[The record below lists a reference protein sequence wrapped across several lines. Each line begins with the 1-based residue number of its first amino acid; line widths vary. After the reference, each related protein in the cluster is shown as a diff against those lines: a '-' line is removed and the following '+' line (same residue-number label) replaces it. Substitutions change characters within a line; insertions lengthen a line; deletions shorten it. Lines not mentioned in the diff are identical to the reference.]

1 MPAKTI
7 KVDSAAEAYLT
18 LLKDRDVDYLFG
30 NAGTDFPSIIE
41 GLSKS
46 LTGEGSAPTPMTVPH
61 ENLAVAMAHGY
72 YVATG
77 RLASVMVHVNVGT
90 ANAICGVMNAAREN
104 VPVLMTS
111 GRTPLT
117 EEGFDGSRSLYIH
130 WGQEMF
136 DQGGVMRE
144 MVKWDYELRNAK
156 QVETIVDRA
165 VTVAMTEPR
174 GPVYLSLPREVLAE
188 KPGDFT
194 YQSPTRRQPARA
206 ASADANA
213 IDEAAEILAN
223 AENPMIITASMGQNR
238 AAVPALE
245 SLAERFALPVIT
257 YRPRYVN
264 ISSDHPMHMG
274 YEPGA
279 YLPDVDAILVIDCDV
294 PWIPSLHKLNPD
306 AKVIH
311 LGADPLYENYPV
323 RGFQCDLG
331 IRGSSG
337 TAIPMLEEAM
347 AGREKAAQG
356 RIDARRS
363 KIAGIKGD
371 QAAANQARIEKIAS
385 GTAAMDNAWV
395 AHCLN
400 QVKQD
405 DDILVSE
412 SQLALGNIA
421 LREPGS
427 FFGTSPSGGLGW
439 GLGAS
444 LGVKLGQKD
453 KRVFCVVGDGAYMF
467 GNPTPMHFVSAAY
480 DLPTLTVIM
489 NNKMWG
495 SVRKAT
501 LGLYPDGAASSSNQ
515 APLTYLDPAPEYHK
529 IVQASDGYG
538 EEVKDPND
546 LQAALERGI
555 KAVEVDKRQAVI
567 NVHTTYDDEAAKAD
581 AVR

>member
-18 LLKDRDVDYLFG
+18 LLKDREVDYLFG

-46 LTGEGSAPTPMTVPH
+46 LTGEGSAPTPITVPH
-61 ENLAVAMAHGY
+61 ENLGVAMAHGY

-165 VTVAMTEPR
+165 VTIAMTEPR

-206 ASADANA
+206 AAADANA
-213 IDEAAEILAN
+213 IDEAAEILAA
-223 AENPMIITASMGQNR
+223 AENPIIITASMGQNR

-245 SLAERFALPVIT
+245 TLAERYAVPVIT

-264 ISSDHPMHMG
+264 MSSDHPMHMG
-274 YEPGA
+274 YEPGP
-279 YLPDVDAILVIDCDV
+279 YLPDADAILVIDCDV
-294 PWIPSLHKLNPD
+294 PWIPSLHKLNPN
-306 AKVIH
+306 AKVIQ
-311 LGADPLYENYPV
+311 LGADPLFENYPV
-323 RGFQCDLG
+323 RGFPCDLG

-347 AGREKAAQG
+347 ASREKSAQP

-395 AHCLN
+395 SHCLN

-405 DDILVSE
+405 DDVLISE

-467 GNPTPMHFVSAAY
+467 GNPTPAHFVSAAY
-480 DLPTLTVIM
+480 DLPVLTVIM

-538 EEVKDPND
+538 EEVTDPGD

-567 NVHTTYDDEAAKAD
+567 NVHTTYDDAAAKAD

>member
-18 LLKDRDVDYLFG
+18 LLKDREVDYLFG

-46 LTGEGSAPTPMTVPH
+46 LTGEGSAPIPVTVPH

-72 YVATG
+72 YVSTG

-194 YQSPTRRQPARA
+194 FQSPTRRQPARPA
-206 ASADANA
+206 AADANA

-223 AENPMIITASMGQNR
+223 AENPIIITASMGQNR

-245 SLAERFALPVIT
+245 SLAERFALPVIS

-264 ISSDHPMHMG
+264 ISTDHPMHMG

-279 YLPDVDAILVIDCDV
+279 YLPDADAILVLDCDV

-331 IRGSSG
+331 IRGSAG
-337 TAIPMLEEAM
+337 TSIPMLEEAM
-347 AGREKAAQG
+347 VSRQKSAQA
-356 RIDARRS
+356 RIDSRRS
-363 KIAGIKGD
+363 KIAGINGD

-400 QVKQD
+400 QLKQD

-412 SQLALGNIA
+412 SQLALGNLS
-421 LREPGS
+421 LRDPGS

-444 LGVKLGQKD
+444 LGAKLGQKD
-453 KRVFCVVGDGAYMF
+453 KRVFCVVGDGSYMF
-467 GNPTPMHFVSAAY
+467 GNPTPAHFVSAAY
-480 DLPTLTVIM
+480 ELPTLTVIM

-538 EEVKDPND
+538 EEVSDPND

>member
-18 LLKDRDVDYLFG
+18 LLKDREVDYLFG

-156 QVETIVDRA
+156 QIETIVDRA

-194 YQSPTRRQPARA
+194 YQSPTRRHPARP

-264 ISSDHPMHMG
+264 MSSDHPMHMG

-279 YLPDVDAILVIDCDV
+279 YLPDADAILVIDCDV

-306 AKVIH
+306 VKVIH

-405 DDILVSE
+405 EDILVSE

-421 LREPGS
+421 LREPGT

-480 DLPTLTVIM
+480 GLPTLTVIM

-538 EEVKDPND
+538 EEVSDPKD

-567 NVHTTYDDEAAKAD
+567 NVHTTYDDAAAKAD

>member
-18 LLKDRDVDYLFG
+18 VLKDREVDYLFG

-46 LTGEGSAPTPMTVPH
+46 LTGEGSAPTPITVPH

-77 RLASVMVHVNVGT
+77 RLSTVMVHVNVST

-104 VPVLMTS
+104 VPILMTS

-117 EEGFDGSRSLYIH
+117 EEGYDGSRSLYIH

-156 QVETIVDRA
+156 QIETIVDRA

-174 GPVYLSLPREVLAE
+174 GPIYLSLPREVLAE
-188 KPGDFT
+188 DPGEFT
-194 YQSPTRRQPARA
+194 FQSPTRRVAAHA
-206 ASADANA
+206 ASADVAA
-213 IDEAAEILAN
+213 LDEAAEILAA
-223 AENPMIITASMGQNR
+223 AENPLIITASMGQNR

-245 SLAERFALPVIT
+245 SLAERYALPVIT

-279 YLPDVDAILVIDCDV
+279 YLPDADAILVVDCDV

-306 AKVIH
+306 AKIIH

-331 IRGSSG
+331 IKGSAG
-337 TAIPMLEEAM
+337 TALPLLEEAM
-347 AGREKAAQG
+347 ASREKSAKP

-371 QAAANQARIEKIAS
+371 QAAANQARIDKIAS
-385 GTAAMDNAWV
+385 GAAAMDNAWV

-400 QVKQD
+400 QVKD
-405 DDILVSE
+405 DEDILVSE
-412 SQLALGNIA
+412 SQLALGNMS
-421 LREPGS
+421 LRQPGT

-439 GLGAS
+439 GLGAAI
-444 LGVKLGQKD
+444 GVKLGQRD
-453 KRVFCVVGDGAYMF
+453 RRVLNVVGDGSYMF
-467 GNPTPMHFVSAAY
+467 GNPTPAHFVSAAY
-480 DLPTLTVIM
+480 DLPVLTIIM

-501 LGLYPDGAASSSNQ
+501 LGLYPEGAASTANQ
-515 APLTYLDPAPEYHK
+515 APLTYLDPAPAYHK
-529 IVQASDGYG
+529 IVEASDGHG
-538 EEVKDPND
+538 EEVQDPEE
-546 LQAALERGI
+546 LPAALERAI
-555 KAVEVDKRQAVI
+555 KAVDIEKRTAVI
-567 NVHTTYDDEAAKAD
+567 NVHTTYDDAAAIAD
-581 AVR
+581 AKR

>member
-18 LLKDRDVDYLFG
+18 LLKDREVDYLFG

-46 LTGEGSAPTPMTVPH
+46 LTGEGSAPTPITVPH
-61 ENLAVAMAHGY
+61 ENLGVAMAHGY

-165 VTVAMTEPR
+165 VTIAMTEPR

-194 YQSPTRRQPARA
+194 YQSPTRRQSARA

-213 IDEAAEILAN
+213 IDEAAEILAA
-223 AENPMIITASMGQNR
+223 AENPIIITASMGQNR

-245 SLAERFALPVIT
+245 SLAERYAVPVIT

-264 ISSDHPMHMG
+264 MSSDHPMHMG
-274 YEPGA
+274 YEPGP
-279 YLPDVDAILVIDCDV
+279 YLPDADAILVIDCDV

-306 AKVIH
+306 AKVIQ
-311 LGADPLYENYPV
+311 LGADPLFENYPV
-323 RGFQCDLG
+323 RGFPCDLG

-347 AGREKAAQG
+347 ASREKSAQS

-395 AHCLN
+395 SHCLN

-405 DDILVSE
+405 EDVLISE

-467 GNPTPMHFVSAAY
+467 GNPTPAHFVSAAY
-480 DLPTLTVIM
+480 DLPVLTVIM

-538 EEVKDPND
+538 EEVTDPGD

-567 NVHTTYDDEAAKAD
+567 NVHTTYDDAAAKAD

>member
-18 LLKDRDVDYLFG
+18 LLKDREVDYLFG

-46 LTGEGSAPTPMTVPH
+46 LTGEGSAPTPVTVPH
-61 ENLAVAMAHGY
+61 ENLGVAMAHGY

-165 VTVAMTEPR
+165 VTIAMTEPR

-206 ASADANA
+206 AAADANA
-213 IDEAAEILAN
+213 IDEAAEILAA
-223 AENPMIITASMGQNR
+223 AENPIIITASMGQNR

-245 SLAERFALPVIT
+245 SLAERYAVPVIT

-264 ISSDHPMHMG
+264 MSSDHPMHMG
-274 YEPGA
+274 YEPGP
-279 YLPDVDAILVIDCDV
+279 YLPDADAILVIDCDV
-294 PWIPSLHKLNPD
+294 PWIPSLHKLNPN
-306 AKVIH
+306 AKVIQ
-311 LGADPLYENYPV
+311 LGADPLFENYPV
-323 RGFQCDLG
+323 RGFPCDLG

-347 AGREKAAQG
+347 ASREKSAQP

-395 AHCLN
+395 SHCLN

-405 DDILVSE
+405 DDVLISE

-467 GNPTPMHFVSAAY
+467 GNPTPAHFVSAAY
-480 DLPTLTVIM
+480 DLPVLTVIM

-538 EEVKDPND
+538 EEVTDPGD

-567 NVHTTYDDEAAKAD
+567 NVHTTYDDAAAKAD

>member
-18 LLKDRDVDYLFG
+18 LLKDREVDYLFG

-46 LTGEGSAPTPMTVPH
+46 LTGEGSAPTPVTVPH

-72 YVATG
+72 YVSTG

-194 YQSPTRRQPARA
+194 FQSPTRRQPARPA
-206 ASADANA
+206 AADANA

-223 AENPMIITASMGQNR
+223 AENPIIITASMGQNR

-245 SLAERFALPVIT
+245 SLAERFALPVIS

-264 ISSDHPMHMG
+264 ISTDHPMHMG

-279 YLPDVDAILVIDCDV
+279 YLPDADAILVLDCDV

-331 IRGSSG
+331 IRGSAG
-337 TAIPMLEEAM
+337 TSIPMLEEAM
-347 AGREKAAQG
+347 ASREKSAQA
-356 RIDARRS
+356 RIDSRRS

-395 AHCLN
+395 AHCLD
-400 QVKQD
+400 QLKQD

-412 SQLALGNIA
+412 SQLALGNLS
-421 LREPGS
+421 LRDPGS

-444 LGVKLGQKD
+444 LGAKLGQKN
-453 KRVFCVVGDGAYMF
+453 KRVFCVVGDGSYMF
-467 GNPTPMHFVSAAY
+467 GNPTPAHFVSAAY
-480 DLPTLTVIM
+480 ELPTLTVIM

-538 EEVKDPND
+538 EEVSDPND

>member
-223 AENPMIITASMGQNR
+223 AQNPMIITASMGQNR

-279 YLPDVDAILVIDCDV
+279 YLPDADAILVIDCDV

>member
-18 LLKDRDVDYLFG
+18 VLKDREIDYLLG

-46 LTGEGSAPTPMTVPH
+46 LTGEGSAPIPITVPH
-61 ENLAVAMAHGY
+61 ENLGVAMAHGY

-77 RLASVMVHVNVGT
+77 HLAAVMVHVNVGT
-90 ANAICGVMNAAREN
+90 ANAICGVMNASREN
-104 VPVLMTS
+104 VPILMTS

-156 QVETIVDRA
+156 QIETIVDRA

-194 YQSPTRRQPARA
+194 FQSPTRRVAARA
-206 ASADANA
+206 AAADPNA
-213 IDEAAEILAN
+213 LDEAAEILAN
-223 AENPMIITASMGQNR
+223 AENPLIITASMGQNR

-264 ISSDHPMHMG
+264 MSSDHPMHMG

-279 YLPDVDAILVIDCDV
+279 YLPDADAILVLDCDV

-323 RGFQCDLG
+323 RGFQCDLA
-331 IRGSSG
+331 IKGSAG
-337 TAIPMLEEAM
+337 TAVVQLEEAM
-347 AGREKAAQG
+347 ASREKSAKG
-356 RIDARRS
+356 RIDGRRAR
-363 KIAGIKGD
+363 IASIKGD
-371 QAAANQARIEKIAS
+371 QAAASQARIDQIAS
-385 GTAAMDNAWV
+385 GTAAMDNSWV
-395 AHCLN
+395 AHCLGN
-400 QVKQD
+400 VKQD
-405 DDILVSE
+405 DDVLVSE

-439 GLGAS
+439 GLGAAH
-444 LGVKLGQKD
+444 GVKLGQQG

-467 GNPTPMHFVSAAY
+467 GNPTPAHFVSAAY
-480 DLPTLTVIM
+480 NLPVLTVIM

-501 LGLYPDGAASSSNQ
+501 LGLYPEGAASQANQ
-515 APLTYLDPAPEYHK
+515 APLTYLDPAPDYHK
-529 IVQASDGYG
+529 IVEASDGYG
-538 EEVKDPND
+538 EEVKDPGD
-546 LQAALERGI
+546 LQAALERGL
-555 KAVEVDKRQAVI
+555 KAIEVDKRQAVI
-567 NVHTTYDDEAAKAD
+567 NVHTTYDDAAAIAD
-581 AVR
+581 ARR

>member
-18 LLKDRDVDYLFG
+18 VLKDREVDYLFG

-46 LTGEGSAPTPMTVPH
+46 LTGQGSAPAPVTVPH
-61 ENLAVAMAHGY
+61 ENLGVAMAHGY

-77 RLASVMVHVNVGT
+77 RLAAVMVHVNVGT
-90 ANAICGVMNAAREN
+90 ANAICGVMNASREN
-104 VPVLMTS
+104 VPILMTS

-156 QVETIVDRA
+156 QIETIVDRA
-165 VTVAMTEPR
+165 VTVAMSEPR

-188 KPGDFT
+188 QPGEFT
-194 YQSPTRRQPARA
+194 FQSPSRRTAARA
-206 ASADANA
+206 ASADVAA
-213 IDEAAEILAN
+213 LDEAAEILAA
-223 AENPMIITASMGQNR
+223 AENPLIITASMGQNR

-245 SLAERFALPVIT
+245 ALAERYALPVIT

-279 YLPDVDAILVIDCDV
+279 YLPEADAVLVVDCDV

-323 RGFQCDLG
+323 RGFPCDLG
-331 IRGSSG
+331 IRGSAG
-337 TAIPMLEEAM
+337 TALPLLEEAM
-347 AGREKAAQG
+347 ASREKSAKS
-356 RIDARRS
+356 RIDARRA

-371 QAAANQARIEKIAS
+371 QAAANQARIDKIAS

-405 DDILVSE
+405 EDILISE

-444 LGVKLGQKD
+444 HGVKLGQQD

-467 GNPTPMHFVSAAY
+467 GNPTPAHFVSAAY
-480 DLPTLTVIM
+480 NLPVLTVIM

-501 LGLYPDGAASSSNQ
+501 LGLYPEGAASSANQ

-529 IVQASDGYG
+529 IVEASDGYG
-538 EEVKDPND
+538 EEVKDPGD
-546 LQAALERGI
+546 LQAALERGL

-567 NVHTTYDDEAAKAD
+567 NVHTTYDDAAAIAD
-581 AVR
+581 AKR

>member
-18 LLKDRDVDYLFG
+18 VLKDRDIDYLFG

-46 LTGEGSAPTPMTVPH
+46 LTGEGSAPTPVTVPH

-77 RLASVMVHVNVGT
+77 RMAAVMVHVNVGT
-90 ANAICGVMNAAREN
+90 ANAICGVMNASREN
-104 VPVLMTS
+104 VPILMTS

-156 QVETIVDRA
+156 QIETIVDRA
-165 VTVAMTEPR
+165 VTVAMSEPR

-188 KPGDFT
+188 QPGEFT
-194 YQSPTRRQPARA
+194 FQSPTRRVAARA
-206 ASADANA
+206 ASADVSAL
-213 IDEAAEILAN
+213 DEAAEILAA
-223 AENPMIITASMGQNR
+223 AENPLIITASMGQNR

-245 SLAERFALPVIT
+245 SLAERYALPVIT

-279 YLPDVDAILVIDCDV
+279 YLPEADAILVVDCDV

-323 RGFQCDLG
+323 RGFQCDLA
-331 IRGSSG
+331 IKGSSG
-337 TAIPMLEEAM
+337 TALPLLEEAM
-347 AGREKAAQG
+347 ASREKSAKT
-356 RIDARRS
+356 RIDTRRA

-371 QAAANQARIEKIAS
+371 QAAANQARIDKIAS
-385 GTAAMDNAWV
+385 GAAGMDNAWV

-400 QVKQD
+400 QVKD
-405 DDILVSE
+405 DGDVLVSE
-412 SQLALGNIA
+412 SQLALGNMS
-421 LREPGS
+421 LSQPGT

-439 GLGAS
+439 GLGAAI
-444 LGVKLGQKD
+444 GVKLGQPD
-453 KRVFCVVGDGAYMF
+453 RRVLNVVGDGSYMF
-467 GNPTPMHFVSAAY
+467 GNPTPAHFVSAAY
-480 DLPTLTVIM
+480 TLPVLTVIM

-501 LGLYPDGAASSSNQ
+501 LGLYPDGAASSANQ
-515 APLTYLDPAPEYHK
+515 APLTYLDPAPAYHK
-529 IVQASDGYG
+529 IVEASDGYG
-538 EEVKDPND
+538 EEVKDPDD
-546 LQAALERGI
+546 LPAALERAI
-555 KAVEVDKRQAVI
+555 KAVDIDKRTAVI
-567 NVHTTYDDEAAKAD
+567 NVHTTYDDAAAIAD
-581 AVR
+581 AKR

>member
-18 LLKDRDVDYLFG
+18 VLKDREVDYLFG

-46 LTGEGSAPTPMTVPH
+46 LTGEGSAPTPVTVPH
-61 ENLAVAMAHGY
+61 ENLGVAMAHGY
-72 YVATG
+72 YIATG
-77 RLASVMVHVNVGT
+77 RLAAVMVHVNVGT
-90 ANAICGVMNAAREN
+90 ANAICGIMNAAREN
-104 VPVLMTS
+104 VPILMTS

-117 EEGFDGSRSLYIH
+117 EEGFDGSRSLFIH

-136 DQGGVMRE
+136 DQASTLRE

-156 QVETIVDRA
+156 QIETIVDRA
-165 VTVAMTEPR
+165 VNVAMTEPR
-174 GPVYLSLPREVLAE
+174 GPVYLSLPREVLADD
-188 KPGDFT
+188 PGEFT
-194 YQSPTRRQPARA
+194 YQSPSRRMAARGAAADPAA
-206 ASADANA
+206 L
-213 IDEAAEILAN
+213 DEATEILAA
-223 AENPMIITASMGQNR
+223 AENPIIITASMGQNR

-264 ISSDHPMHMG
+264 IASDHPMHIG

-279 YLPDVDAILVIDCDV
+279 YLPNVDAVLVIDCDV

-311 LGADPLYENYPV
+311 LGADPLFENYPV
-323 RGFQCDLG
+323 RGFPCDLG
-331 IRGSSG
+331 IRGSAA
-337 TAIPMLEEAM
+337 TALPQLEEAM
-347 AGREKAAQG
+347 ASREKSAKD
-356 RIDARRS
+356 RIDARR
-363 KIAGIKGD
+363 KKVADIKAD
-371 QAAANQARIEKIAS
+371 QAAANQARVEKIAS
-385 GTAAMDNAWV
+385 GAAAMDTAWV
-395 AHCLN
+395 AHCLG
-400 QVKQD
+400 QLKEE

-412 SQLALGNIA
+412 SQLALANIG
-421 LREPGS
+421 LRKLGT
-427 FFGTSPSGGLGW
+427 FFGTGPAGGLGW
-439 GLGAS
+439 GLGAG

-453 KRVFCVVGDGAYMF
+453 KRVWNVVGDGSYMF
-467 GNPTPMHFVSAAY
+467 GNPTPAHFVSAAY
-480 DLPTLTVIM
+480 DLPVLTVIM

-501 LGLYPDGAASSSNQ
+501 LGLYPEGAASSANQ

-529 IVQASDGYG
+529 IVEASDGYG
-538 EEVKDPND
+538 EEVKDPGD
-546 LQAALERGI
+546 LPAALERGM
-555 KAVEVDKRQAVI
+555 KAVDVDKKTAVI
-567 NVHTTYDDEAAKAD
+567 NVHTTYDDAAAKAD

>member
-18 LLKDRDVDYLFG
+18 VLKDRDVDYLFG

-46 LTGEGSAPTPMTVPH
+46 LTGEGSAPTPVTVPH

-72 YVATG
+72 YVSTG
-77 RLASVMVHVNVGT
+77 RLAAVMVHVNVGT

-104 VPVLMTS
+104 VPILMTS

-117 EEGFDGSRSLYIH
+117 EEGFEGSRSLYIH

-156 QVETIVDRA
+156 QIETIVDRA

-188 KPGDFT
+188 EPGDFT
-194 YQSPTRRQPARA
+194 YQSPSRRTAAWA

-213 IDEAAEILAN
+213 LDEAAEILAA
-223 AENPMIITASMGQNR
+223 AENPLIITASMGQNR

-245 SLAERFALPVIT
+245 SLAERYALPVIT

-264 ISSDHPMHMG
+264 MSSDHPMHMG

-279 YLPDVDAILVIDCDV
+279 YLPDADAILVVDCDV

-331 IRGSSG
+331 IKGSAG
-337 TAIPMLEEAM
+337 TALPLLEEAM
-347 AGREKAAQG
+347 ASREKSAKT

-371 QAAANQARIEKIAS
+371 QTAANQARIDKIAS
-385 GTAAMDNAWV
+385 GAAAMDNAWV

-400 QVKQD
+400 QVKDD
-405 DDILVSE
+405 DDILISE
-412 SQLALGNIA
+412 SQLALGNMS
-421 LREPGS
+421 LRQPGT

-439 GLGAS
+439 GLGAAI
-444 LGVKLGQKD
+444 GVKLGQPD
-453 KRVFCVVGDGAYMF
+453 RRVLNVVGDGSYMF
-467 GNPTPMHFVSAAY
+467 GNPTPAHFVSAAY
-480 DLPTLTVIM
+480 DLPVLTVIM

-501 LGLYPDGAASSSNQ
+501 LGLYPDGAASTANQ
-515 APLTYLDPAPEYHK
+515 APLTYLDPAPAYHK
-529 IVQASDGYG
+529 IVEASDGYG
-538 EEVKDPND
+538 EEVQDPD
-546 LQAALERGI
+546 ELPAALERAI
-555 KAVEVDKRQAVI
+555 KAVDIEKRTAVI
-567 NVHTTYDDEAAKAD
+567 NVHTTYDDAAAIAD
-581 AVR
+581 AKR

>member
-18 LLKDRDVDYLFG
+18 VLKDREVDYLFG

-41 GLSKS
+41 GLSKAAA
-46 LTGEGSAPTPMTVPH
+46 GGAAAPTPMTVPH

-77 RLASVMVHVNVGT
+77 RMGAVMVHVNVGT

-156 QVETIVDRA
+156 QIETIVDRA

-194 YQSPTRRQPARA
+194 FQSPTRRVAARG

-213 IDEAAEILAN
+213 LDEAAEILA
-223 AENPMIITASMGQNR
+223 AAKNPLIITASMGQNR

-279 YLPDVDAILVIDCDV
+279 YLPDADAVLVIDCDV
-294 PWIPSLHKLNPD
+294 PWIPSLHRLNPD

-323 RGFQCDLG
+323 RGFQCDLA
-331 IRGSSG
+331 IRGSAGSSL
-337 TAIPMLEEAM
+337 PLLEEAM
-347 AGREKAAQG
+347 AGREKAAKG
-356 RIDARRS
+356 RIDARRA
-363 KIAGIKGD
+363 KIASVKSD
-371 QAAANQARIEKIAS
+371 QAAANKARIEKIAAGS
-385 GTAAMDNAWV
+385 AHMDTAWV

-400 QVKQD
+400 GVKQD
-405 DDILVSE
+405 DDILISE

-421 LREPGS
+421 LRQAGS

-439 GLGAS
+439 GLGAAH
-444 LGVKLGQKD
+444 GVKLGQQD

-467 GNPTPMHFVSAAY
+467 GNPTPAHFVSAAY
-480 DLPTLTVIM
+480 KLPVLTVIM

-501 LGLYPDGAASSSNQ
+501 LGLYPDGAASSANQ

-529 IVQASDGYG
+529 IVEACDGYG
-538 EEVKDPND
+538 EEVKDPAD
-546 LQAALERGI
+546 LTAALERGL
-555 KAVEVDKRQAVI
+555 KSVEIDKRQAVI
-567 NVHTTYDDEAAKAD
+567 NVHTTYDDAAAIAD
-581 AVR
+581 ARR

>member
-206 ASADANA
+206 AAADANA

-279 YLPDVDAILVIDCDV
+279 YLPDADAILVIDCDV

-347 AGREKAAQG
+347 AGREKAAKA

-405 DDILVSE
+405 EDILVSE

-421 LREPGS
+421 LCEPGS

-538 EEVKDPND
+538 EEVKDPKD

>member
-18 LLKDRDVDYLFG
+18 VLKDREIDYLLG

-46 LTGEGSAPTPMTVPH
+46 LTGEGSAPTPITVPH
-61 ENLAVAMAHGY
+61 ENLGVAMAHGY

-77 RLASVMVHVNVGT
+77 RLAAVMVHVNVGT
-90 ANAICGVMNAAREN
+90 ANAICGVMNASREN
-104 VPVLMTS
+104 VPILMTS

-156 QVETIVDRA
+156 QIETIVDRA

-194 YQSPTRRQPARA
+194 FQSPTRRVAARA
-206 ASADANA
+206 AAADPNA
-213 IDEAAEILAN
+213 LDEAAEILAN
-223 AENPMIITASMGQNR
+223 AENPLIITASMGQNR

-264 ISSDHPMHMG
+264 MSSDHPMHMG

-279 YLPDVDAILVIDCDV
+279 YLPDADAILVLDCDV
-294 PWIPSLHKLNPD
+294 PWIPSLHKPNPD

-323 RGFQCDLG
+323 RGFQCDLA
-331 IRGSSG
+331 IKGSAG
-337 TAIPMLEEAM
+337 TAVVQLEEAM
-347 AGREKAAQG
+347 ASREKSAKG
-356 RIDARRS
+356 RIDGRRAR
-363 KIAGIKGD
+363 IASIKGD
-371 QAAANQARIEKIAS
+371 QAAASQARIDQIAS
-385 GTAAMDNAWV
+385 GTAAMDNSWV
-395 AHCLN
+395 AHCLGN
-400 QVKQD
+400 VKQD
-405 DDILVSE
+405 DDVLVSE

-439 GLGAS
+439 GLGAAH
-444 LGVKLGQKD
+444 GVKLGQQG

-467 GNPTPMHFVSAAY
+467 GNPTPAHFVSAAY
-480 DLPTLTVIM
+480 NLPVLTVIM

-501 LGLYPDGAASSSNQ
+501 LGLYPEGAASQANQ
-515 APLTYLDPAPEYHK
+515 APLTYLDPAPDYHK
-529 IVQASDGYG
+529 IVEASDGYG
-538 EEVKDPND
+538 EEVKDPGD
-546 LQAALERGI
+546 LQAALERGL
-555 KAVEVDKRQAVI
+555 KAIEVDKRRAVI
-567 NVHTTYDDEAAKAD
+567 NVHTTYDDAAAIAD
-581 AVR
+581 ARR